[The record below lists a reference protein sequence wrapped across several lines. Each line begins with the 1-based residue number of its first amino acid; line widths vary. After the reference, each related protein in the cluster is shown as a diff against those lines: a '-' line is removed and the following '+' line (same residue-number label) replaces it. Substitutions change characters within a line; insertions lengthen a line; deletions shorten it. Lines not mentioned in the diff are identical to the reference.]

1 MIALS
6 SGDHA
11 KSNARVGGDRGGLRP
26 AKSGAGGRRRR
37 ACRAGAGAAP
47 ASAGLLGRAAG
58 RFGRGTRGRIANRG
72 IRGEPGRS
80 SRGAAGSRPGAPAR
94 PPQGAARSPSRAA
107 AGGPVCDGAASAL
120 GIWRDRRARRLGN
133 GARSA
138 PATRP
143 QPASVVPQPAP
154 IAPSASAADES
165 APAGG
170 PDPQFRKQEVAYS
183 GPEAPGTIV
192 IDTGRHFL
200 FLVEADGRAL
210 RYGVGVGRPGFEW
223 AGVKTVTRKAEWPE
237 WIPPEEMLRR
247 RPDLPKRLAG
257 GPHNPLGARALY
269 LGSTLY
275 RIHGTNDPSS
285 IGLNVSSGCI
295 RMTNEDVIDLYN
307 RAPVGTKVIVM

>member
-1 MIALS
+1 MRKATLGLAAIAAACVPPNLALADGADGLAVLGLEPPPPPPAFWGAPP
-6 SGDHA
+6 GD
-11 KSNARVGGDRGGLRP
+11 
-26 AKSGAGGRRRR
+26 SGAGRGGASPIAGYGASPADPPEARPEADPARLPARLRARR
-37 ACRAGAGAAP
+37 AAHPAPPPEARSVTAPPPRWGFGATGGRGGWGTALGAAP
-47 ASAGLLGRAAG
+47 TEA
-58 RFGRGTRGRIANRG
+58 
-72 IRGEPGRS
+72 
-80 SRGAAGSRPGAPAR
+80 
-94 PPQGAARSPSRAA
+94 
-107 AGGPVCDGAASAL
+107 
-120 GIWRDRRARRLGN
+120 
-133 GARSA
+133 
-138 PATRP
+138 ATRP

-165 APAGG
+165 APASG

-285 IGLNVSSGCI
+285 IGQDVSSGCI